1 MCFRQTVQAPLW
13 KRTQLCDQQQHQVLR
28 EERPVFEPGQHLPV
42 SQALGKALGRAGQKQ
57 SEEKVH
63 SQSPSTRGNS
73 VSWKGSQGPNCPTEE
88 RVEGGIRNAT
98 IPSGIRQKSQE
109 IDRAG

>member
-28 EERPVFEPGQHLPV
+28 EERPIFEPGQHLPV
-42 SQALGKALGRAGQKQ
+42 SQALRKALGRAGQKQ

-63 SQSPSTRGNS
+63 SESPSTRGDG
-73 VSWKGSQGPNCPTEE
+73 VPWEGSQGTDCPTEE
-88 RVEGGIRNAT
+88 RGEGGIRNAT
-98 IPSGIRQKSQE
+98 FPSRIRQRSQE
-109 IDRAG
+109 IDRVG